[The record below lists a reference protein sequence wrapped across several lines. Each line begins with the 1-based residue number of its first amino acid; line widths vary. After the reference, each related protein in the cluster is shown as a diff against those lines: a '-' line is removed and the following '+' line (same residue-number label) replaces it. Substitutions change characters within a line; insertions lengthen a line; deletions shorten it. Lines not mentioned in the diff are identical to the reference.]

1 MLWVARR
8 AFTTAGGSI
17 QKAKM
22 QAMLSVQSLWDHSF
36 FSNQMTRQQPTAQA
50 QSNLA
55 TFFRQTERFKLL
67 EQGISCF
74 PIFISMGQLPLEVVG
89 STGQIQSQTIHA
101 MVEQGVSTL
110 LLDEWD
116 ANLDQVNATRLD
128 GQIDELSQRALVI
141 EVRHSRAR

>member
-1 MLWVARR
+1 
-8 AFTTAGGSI
+8 
-17 QKAKM
+17 
-22 QAMLSVQSLWDHSF
+22 
-36 FSNQMTRQQPTAQA
+36 
-50 QSNLA
+50 
-55 TFFRQTERFKLL
+55 
-67 EQGISCF
+67 
-74 PIFISMGQLPLEVVG
+74 
-89 STGQIQSQTIHA
+89 